1 MRAQLEHLLDIS
13 DRPGLTIQVSPF
25 LTGASYAAPGSFSIL
40 QFATED
46 LPDVVYVE
54 QLTSALY
61 LDKRA
66 DVDRYTEAMDQIAT
80 TSTTPEQTTDLIR
93 SMLGELEGTRVSSSI
108 GNSADTGPHDSG
120 VLDQEQL

>member
-1 MRAQLEHLLDIS
+1 MC
-13 DRPGLTIQVSPF
+13 PF

-46 LPDVVYVE
+46 LSDIVYVE

-66 DVDRYTEAMDQIAT
+66 DVDRYTEAMDQIAA

-93 SMLGELEGTRVSSSI
+93 SMLG
-108 GNSADTGPHDSG
+108 
-120 VLDQEQL
+120 